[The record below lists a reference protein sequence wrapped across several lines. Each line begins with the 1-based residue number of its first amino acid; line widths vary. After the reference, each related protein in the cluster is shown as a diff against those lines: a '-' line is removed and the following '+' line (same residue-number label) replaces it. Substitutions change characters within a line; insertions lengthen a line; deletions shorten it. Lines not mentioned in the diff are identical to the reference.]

1 MSFISTQACTTGTS
15 LDRVT
20 EMRMWRMEDSP
31 EPELGLGG
39 SQQRRKKPNT
49 WMHHENLKVAS
60 ILEKMSESV
69 QWWVHVQ

>member
-1 MSFISTQACTTGTS
+1 MSVISTEACTTGTS

-49 WMHHENLKVAS
+49 
-60 ILEKMSESV
+60 
-69 QWWVHVQ
+69 